1 MLKPKLTPLYIA
13 LMLGLNSHAVQ
24 AADAQKTS
32 WDVNAPANAPL

>member
-24 AADAQKTS
+24 AADAQKRVGTS
-32 WDVNAPANAPL
+32 MRQPMPR